1 MNFKII
7 IHKTHHKVKRIN
19 TRFNS
24 DIRTQLFSL
33 LESNGIDIVTAD
45 EAATWCSDAPASESY
60 NTDDLD
66 IYIMED

>member
-7 IHKTHHKVKRIN
+7 IHKVNYKIKEIDIN
-19 TRFNS
+19 INS

-33 LESNGIDIVTAD
+33 LKSNGIDIVTAGD
-45 EAATWCSDAPASESY
+45 AATWCSDAPAGESY